1 MIVLSYGRAP
11 TYTKNVI
18 HRIGHRIE
26 FAVLKSNKASTRNK
40 AGSSNRTHLVWK
52 SVMYLAGHWAVT
64 ISPIYLSMFP
74 SRHHIW
80 CFTAS
85 FTHVASFSLQTQEM
99 QSIHEF
105 WNLSEFIYNL
115 EYKMQDKWTYFNMPS
130 HFLQV
135 SWENIL
141 HSLAM

>member
-1 MIVLSYGRAP
+1 
-11 TYTKNVI
+11 
-18 HRIGHRIE
+18 
-26 FAVLKSNKASTRNK
+26 
-40 AGSSNRTHLVWK
+40 
-52 SVMYLAGHWAVT
+52 
-64 ISPIYLSMFP
+64 
-74 SRHHIW
+74 
-80 CFTAS
+80 
-85 FTHVASFSLQTQEM
+85 M